1 MLKQLTPEHR
11 YLAIMLGIG
20 YSPNYVQQKS
30 GKSRQTLYNL
40 QKDELFMK
48 EVEECAAEYRR
59 QVMTK
64 VVVARTKLE
73 DAINEAV
80 QRKIDL
86 MKQTDNL
93 NVANNAASDILAMA
107 GLTKKLDEVKK
118 NEGTGRCYL
127 TDTEDDTAP
136 KDVPAEEM
144 YMFLDGVVS
153 EDDLIKED

>member
-1 MLKQLTPEHR
+1 MLKQLSPEHK

-20 YSPNYVQQKS
+20 YSPSYVQQKS

-73 DAINEAV
+73 DAIDEAV

-93 NVANNAASDILAMA
+93 NVANNAATDILALA
-107 GLTKKLDEVKK
+107 GLTKKLDEAKK
-118 NEGTGRCYL
+118 DEGSGRLYL
-127 TDTEDDTAP
+127 TDTEDDSMP
-136 KDVPAEEM
+136 EDVPADEM
-144 YMFLDGVVS
+144 HLFLDGIVT
-153 EDDLIKED
+153 EDDYIKED